1 MIPAFKVQLPNNLS
15 GKFLDTLV
23 QKVTIFF
30 FFIWFI
36 IFKYNTTV
44 HNFGDE
50 DEIML
55 WSEAN
60 GYWGLN
66 IQPCITWSQSKIWES
81 WSTSVCYSSN
91 DVARWHYN
99 VICGL
104 CTPRWRRMALTLN
117 ITLHIKS
124 IQVVKQVLTNSV
136 SDQYRRSTQHYLHG
150 RVNPPWHPPTSTDQ
164 QVKWTLWFRVHCDIL
179 WSKETKAAQ
188 MKRKHQVY
196 PHSGGYHHNTN
207 QKEVQR
213 KARQTYRK
221 KSHRAGATD
230 GSTTPYTSRPGNWK
244 PFWRI
249 LSFQR
254 RD

>member
-1 MIPAFKVQLPNNLS
+1 MGMRSCCGVRPMDVEGWTLNLVLPDHSRRFEIHGLHLNVIAVML
-15 GKFLDTLV
+15 L
-23 QKVTIFF
+23 
-30 FFIWFI
+30 
-36 IFKYNTTV
+36 
-44 HNFGDE
+44 GD
-50 DEIML
+50 
-55 WSEAN
+55 
-60 GYWGLN
+60 
-66 IQPCITWSQSKIWES
+66 IT
-81 WSTSVCYSSN
+81 
-91 DVARWHYN
+91 N